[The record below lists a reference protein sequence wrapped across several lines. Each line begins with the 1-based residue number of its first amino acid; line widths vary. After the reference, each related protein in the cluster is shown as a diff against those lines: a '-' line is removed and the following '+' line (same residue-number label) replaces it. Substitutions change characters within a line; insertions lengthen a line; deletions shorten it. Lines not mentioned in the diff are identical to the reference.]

1 MVRER
6 SDPVASEPEAL
17 RAWRSGAC
25 GARRPAQTAPNR
37 GKAPAPGRRT
47 PGGRTGEPAPW
58 PTPRCEAVPGRV
70 RMRLA
75 HAARMAL
82 AQPAIGAH
90 DPRWPAHC
98 RITGCQ
104 VVRGMTLFDNRSP
117 RIVVLRRKGRTFA
130 DAGGAC
136 RAVIGCALAGGAGD
150 CDRPRQDRL
159 PGLRRGFWRCFD

>member
-47 PGGRTGEPAPW
+47 PRGRQGSLRHGPHPD
-58 PTPRCEAVPGRV
+58 CETVSGRV

-82 AQPAIGAH
+82 AQPAYVAH
-90 DPRWPAHC
+90 DPR
-98 RITGCQ
+98 CQ
-104 VVRGMTLFDNRSP
+104 RTAASRGAKRSG
-117 RIVVLRRKGRTFA
+117 V
-130 DAGGAC
+130 
-136 RAVIGCALAGGAGD
+136 
-150 CDRPRQDRL
+150 
-159 PGLRRGFWRCFD
+159 